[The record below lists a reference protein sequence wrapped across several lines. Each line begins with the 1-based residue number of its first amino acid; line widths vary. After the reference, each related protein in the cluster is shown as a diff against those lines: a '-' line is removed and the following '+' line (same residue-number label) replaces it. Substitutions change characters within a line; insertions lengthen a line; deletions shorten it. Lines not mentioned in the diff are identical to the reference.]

1 MYSSFLY
8 SLWFLYKKSLST
20 LRTDMCLCYLLKV
33 IQVLPIIVKH
43 LIPQNYFYAC
53 CRDLIFI
60 YAGIQFPLLNIN
72 HPGYQNDIA
81 NSISSSL
88 IFNTTFSTCQCSWP
102 ISAFSTMFHLSVYQ
116 VALVMSNSL

>member
-20 LRTDMCLCYLLKV
+20 LRTDMRLCYLLKV
-33 IQVLPIIVKH
+33 IQVLLIIVKH
-43 LIPQNYFYAC
+43 LIPPNYFYTC
-53 CRDLIFI
+53 CRDSIFI

-72 HPGYQNDIA
+72 HPVYQNDTA

-102 ISAFSTMFHLSVYQ
+102 ISAFSAMFHLSVYQ
-116 VALVMSNSL
+116 VALVMSDSL